1 MKENEQ
7 KHEARLKQQQ
17 EENAEFSSIVKE
29 RCWWSVSKCKKKK
42 KNKIIDFILNKYNKI
57 DEPFLGF
64 TDKFN
69 GKCVSIN
76 KLKPIDVNPCTDN
89 PYDKCDANLCEWVQS
104 VQVQTLDVTQNHM
117 PWEVAQMTGILSNN
131 IDIDDFKT
139 ILFTLVNSGKQEL
152 INIADQITDLTQDN
166 LLVKVTELLNGLG
179 KDVDRKF
186 NSVGSK
192 IEELEV
198 AHV

>member
-1 MKENEQ
+1 MKRNEE
-7 KHEARLKQQQ
+7 KHTARLKQP

-29 RCWWSVSKCKKKK
+29 NDM
-42 KNKIIDFILNKYNKI
+42 NKIIDFILNKYNKI

-131 IDIDDFKT
+131 NNIDDFKT
-139 ILFTLVNSGKQEL
+139 ILSILDNS
-152 INIADQITDLTQDN
+152 N
-166 LLVKVTELLNGLG
+166 LLTNRIYTKYLNQSNLLEKVTELLNGLG
-179 KDVDRKF
+179 KDVDRTF